1 MDTLLV
7 FTNLP
12 NRESAL
18 ALARSLVDAHL
29 AACVN
34 VLGGCTSIYR
44 WQGAIETE
52 EEVPVLIK
60 TRAALYEAVEQAIRA
75 RHPYDV
81 PEIIAVPVSHG
92 LPAYIEWVAAETSG
106 ARRVIALAAPYEA
119 ESTWTRRP
127 PDGFRSCC
135 RSAARR
141 RGRRS
146 LQVVRQRSVGVRI
159 PAARPRAFRVEAQR
173 RDDTT
178 AVVRFLAGARL
189 LPVQDK
195 LAFRLEDKSGSQG
208 DQRQRCPP
216 PSRSRIRSSARTD
229 VYHEPFEAVVQARRR
244 QRRRRR

>member
-60 TRAALYEAVEQAIRA
+60 TRAALYQAVEQAVRA
-75 RHPYDV
+75 QHPYDV
-81 PEIIAVPVSHG
+81 PEIVAVPISHG

-106 ARRVIALAAPYEA
+106 AAA
-119 ESTWTRRP
+119 S
-127 PDGFRSCC
+127 
-135 RSAARR
+135 
-141 RGRRS
+141 
-146 LQVVRQRSVGVRI
+146 
-159 PAARPRAFRVEAQR
+159 
-173 RDDTT
+173 
-178 AVVRFLAGARL
+178 
-189 LPVQDK
+189 
-195 LAFRLEDKSGSQG
+195 
-208 DQRQRCPP
+208 
-216 PSRSRIRSSARTD
+216 
-229 VYHEPFEAVVQARRR
+229 
-244 QRRRRR
+244 